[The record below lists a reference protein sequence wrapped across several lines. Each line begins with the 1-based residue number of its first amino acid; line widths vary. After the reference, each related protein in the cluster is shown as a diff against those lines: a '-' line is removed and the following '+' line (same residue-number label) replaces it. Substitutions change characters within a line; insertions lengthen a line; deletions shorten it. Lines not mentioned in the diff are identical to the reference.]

1 MKKNNG
7 KSRGGILLSYQN
19 LRPPIFTAILIW
31 IAVSYANAQLPSAH
45 RVSGKVTSSKDG
57 SPIAGTSIR
66 IKKGV
71 TQALADGNGE
81 FNLNTNSKTG
91 ILQISCVGFR
101 PLEVTFD
108 LNKETTVSIQLQEDV
123 NSMNEVQVIG
133 YGKVSKRFNTGSV
146 VTVNAED
153 IERQAVSNPLAA
165 LAGRVPGMTVE
176 QSSGNP
182 GGKFNIQI
190 RGQSSISQ
198 GSQPL
203 FLIDGIP
210 YPNDQITSGMT
221 GLANQ
226 GQSPMSNINPLDI
239 ESIEILKDADATA
252 VYGSR
257 GANGVILITTKKG
270 KTGATRMDASV
281 YHGAGQVTRR
291 LELLNTQ
298 QYLTMRKEAFAN
310 DGVEPTATNA
320 PDIVLW
326 DTTRYTDWQDLL
338 IGGTAHFTNANASL
352 SGGSPNTQ
360 FLVSANYHRQGSVYP
375 GNYENQQGK
384 THFNLSH
391 TSQDNRFTA
400 IVAGNYSLD
409 KNELPGY
416 DLTNSITISPNNPPL
431 FDEDGNLNW
440 EENGGAF
447 SNPLTY
453 LKKKAS
459 ATTDVFRGNVNLQ
472 YKFLEELSLKLAGGY
487 NVIQF
492 NQMDTSPKASL
503 DPNSNTTPS
512 SRFAKTTNKSWIFE
526 PQLEYTRHKN
536 NGKLSILLGASL
548 QNDVL
553 DANLIVADGFSN
565 DAVIEAVAFANSI
578 TGETSH
584 TTYSYQALF
593 GRINYIYNN
602 KYLLNITGRRDGSS
616 RFGPEKRVAN
626 FGAIG
631 TGWIFSEENFI
642 KRQAK
647 WLSFGKLRAS
657 YGITGNDQ
665 IGDYQFLDN
674 YRANPSQYEGQV
686 GYIPSRLFNA
696 DYTWERNRKL
706 ETGLEIGLL
715 ENAIFFNANWFRHR
729 SDSQLINYRL
739 PNQVGFSSILR
750 NYGALVQ
757 NMGWEFT
764 LSATAVKQAEFSW
777 SSSVNLTVNKNKLL
791 DFPGLETSSYANS
804 LVIGKPLNIV
814 RLIQYTGVDMET
826 GIHVFNGTSLPDD
839 QIVVADFTPK
849 FHGGLSNDIVF
860 GNWNFSFL
868 LQFVKQDGYNYLRSL
883 ARGSAPGTRRNQP
896 IEVLDRWQY
905 PGQATNVQRF
915 TTTGTP
921 STAFNNY
928 IAYSDAPV
936 SDASFIRLKNLYISY
951 SLPKNIIRHIR
962 LKETRLYFQGQ
973 NLFTLTSYR
982 GLDPETGRH
991 GSMTLPT
998 LAVYTFGIHLSL

>member
-384 THFNLSH
+384 THFNL
-391 TSQDNRFTA
+391 
-400 IVAGNYSLD
+400 
-409 KNELPGY
+409 
-416 DLTNSITISPNNPPL
+416 
-431 FDEDGNLNW
+431 
-440 EENGGAF
+440 
-447 SNPLTY
+447 
-453 LKKKAS
+453 
-459 ATTDVFRGNVNLQ
+459 
-472 YKFLEELSLKLAGGY
+472 
-487 NVIQF
+487 
-492 NQMDTSPKASL
+492 
-503 DPNSNTTPS
+503 
-512 SRFAKTTNKSWIFE
+512 
-526 PQLEYTRHKN
+526 
-536 NGKLSILLGASL
+536 
-548 QNDVL
+548 
-553 DANLIVADGFSN
+553 
-565 DAVIEAVAFANSI
+565 
-578 TGETSH
+578 
-584 TTYSYQALF
+584 
-593 GRINYIYNN
+593 
-602 KYLLNITGRRDGSS
+602 
-616 RFGPEKRVAN
+616 
-626 FGAIG
+626 
-631 TGWIFSEENFI
+631 
-642 KRQAK
+642 
-647 WLSFGKLRAS
+647 
-657 YGITGNDQ
+657 
-665 IGDYQFLDN
+665 
-674 YRANPSQYEGQV
+674 
-686 GYIPSRLFNA
+686 
-696 DYTWERNRKL
+696 
-706 ETGLEIGLL
+706 
-715 ENAIFFNANWFRHR
+715 
-729 SDSQLINYRL
+729 
-739 PNQVGFSSILR
+739 
-750 NYGALVQ
+750 
-757 NMGWEFT
+757 
-764 LSATAVKQAEFSW
+764 
-777 SSSVNLTVNKNKLL
+777 
-791 DFPGLETSSYANS
+791 
-804 LVIGKPLNIV
+804 
-814 RLIQYTGVDMET
+814 
-826 GIHVFNGTSLPDD
+826 
-839 QIVVADFTPK
+839 
-849 FHGGLSNDIVF
+849 
-860 GNWNFSFL
+860 
-868 LQFVKQDGYNYLRSL
+868 
-883 ARGSAPGTRRNQP
+883 
-896 IEVLDRWQY
+896 
-905 PGQATNVQRF
+905 
-915 TTTGTP
+915 
-921 STAFNNY
+921 
-928 IAYSDAPV
+928 
-936 SDASFIRLKNLYISY
+936 
-951 SLPKNIIRHIR
+951 
-962 LKETRLYFQGQ
+962 
-973 NLFTLTSYR
+973 
-982 GLDPETGRH
+982 
-991 GSMTLPT
+991 
-998 LAVYTFGIHLSL
+998 